1 MADDAAGAV
10 GGTATK
16 ARGAKKKGGKGKG
29 GGRFKKM
36 EKRRGTG
43 IVVLD
48 DDDVTDATASSAQNT
63 QENASDGLTPVAEEG
78 GDAPAADT
86 GSSSGRRRRH
96 RKERGEKSEGSHSK
110 RDAIIRGDKIEEEFD
125 DFENQETFRLKLKLA
140 EANNRISYLE
150 AQLMLLRQDSRE
162 QKERL
167 DRVEEEK
174 RALVKAMGQLQA
186 T

>member
-16 ARGAKKKGGKGKG
+16 ARGAKKKGGKGKA

-63 QENASDGLTPVAEEG
+63 QENASGTSSLYYYHLRTTLCPRPPFPRPLPVEGLQCQNGENWGHVVKQLLNTWAFN
-78 GDAPAADT
+78 APY
-86 GSSSGRRRRH
+86 
-96 RKERGEKSEGSHSK
+96 
-110 RDAIIRGDKIEEEFD
+110 
-125 DFENQETFRLKLKLA
+125 RLL
-140 EANNRISYLE
+140 SY
-150 AQLMLLRQDSRE
+150 
-162 QKERL
+162 RL
-167 DRVEEEK
+167 
-174 RALVKAMGQLQA
+174 
-186 T
+186 